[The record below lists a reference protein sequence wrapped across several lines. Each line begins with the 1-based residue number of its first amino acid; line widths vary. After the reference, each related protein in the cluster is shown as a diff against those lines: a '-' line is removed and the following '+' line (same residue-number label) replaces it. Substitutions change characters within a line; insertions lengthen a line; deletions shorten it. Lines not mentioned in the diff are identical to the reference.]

1 MSHTSL
7 PVTSVK
13 AENYYE
19 NHITL
24 EWTGGGI
31 STNGRYE
38 NWDCYLCGEYVGD
51 IEFREK
57 PFDSWRKPYRAAT
70 AKNRYA
76 CHVGSYNTLVEA
88 KVALHKAVVER
99 HIIEECCKKERT
111 MPAAFLPEMDCQ
123 FYPTPSDVAG
133 KLMAGV
139 DWKIVNSVL
148 EPSAGRG
155 DLIEWAKHLCEKARF
170 HRSGYHNT
178 YSISLDDV
186 DCVEIDPNL
195 QALLVSKGYRVVH
208 DDFLTYHTRKRY
220 DLILMN
226 PPFAEGDMHLLHA
239 LELCENG
246 GQIAC
251 ILNAE
256 TIRNPFTNSRKAL
269 LKLLH
274 KYGASIRFVERGFSR
289 AARRTD
295 VDIAL
300 INVNIPAANEDTT
313 IWDNLEKAQDEHLE
327 ANDLYEVA
335 PANQVER
342 LIREYDLLCSAG
354 IQMMRVYNGV
364 SDRIM
369 RSSKSDYN
377 RPIIGLI
384 VDGDKTD
391 KCGSGHINT
400 FLRAARARYWRELF
414 DLPELRQKMTSAMLD
429 EYYGTIERM
438 KDYEFSQ
445 FNIQQ
450 VVNQIMGQI
459 VTGVEE
465 AIVKCFDKLSA
476 EHSYHSDVQNENV
489 HYYNGWKTNKA
500 HYVNTKCIIPTY
512 GCFARGYKPDKY
524 GRYKDT
530 LEGLD
535 ARGCFQVLGDL
546 EKALDYL
553 DKGET
558 LQCNLE
564 RELQIAAEC
573 GKTTVHCKYFM
584 VTFYK
589 KGTCHI
595 KFHDQKIVDRLN
607 IYVGRQR
614 AWLPPTY
621 GSVHYDQ
628 MDKESKRV
636 VDEFQG
642 REKYEAVI
650 NCPNDYIIETKAAP
664 LLLV

>member
-1 MSHTSL
+1 MDCISFPAM
-7 PVTSVK
+7 PVKTGS
-13 AENYYE
+13 YFE
-19 NHITL
+19 NHIIL

-31 STNGRYE
+31 GTRGRYE
-38 NWDCYLCGEYVGD
+38 NWDCYLRGEYVGE
-51 IEFREK
+51 IEFCEK
-57 PFDSWRKPYRAAT
+57 PSNSWDKPYRAAT
-70 AKNRYA
+70 AESRHA
-76 CHVGSYNTLVEA
+76 CYVGSYNTLTEA
-88 KVALHKAVVER
+88 KAALHRAVVER
-99 HIIEECCKKERT
+99 RIIEYRREKGQT
-111 MPAAFLPEMDCQ
+111 APAALLPETDCQ
-123 FYPTPSDVAG
+123 FYPTPSEVAG

-139 DWKIVNSVL
+139 DWRVVSSVL

-155 DLIEWAKHLCEKARF
+155 DLIEWAKRSCRKRRYRHYDRF
-170 HRSGYHNT
+170 CS
-178 YSISLDDV
+178 YSRDLDDI

-195 QALLVSKGYRVVH
+195 QALLVGKGYRVVH

-226 PPFAEGDMHLLHA
+226 PPFAEGDKHLLHA

-269 LKLLH
+269 LKILR
-274 KYGASIRFVERGFSR
+274 KYDASIRYVEHGFYR

-295 VDIAL
+295 VDVAL

-313 IWDNLEKAQDEHLE
+313 IWDNLKRAREEHLE
-327 ANDLYEVA
+327 ANGLYEVA
-335 PANQVER
+335 PANSVER
-342 LIREYDLLCSAG
+342 LIREYDLLCETG

-364 SDRIM
+364 ADRIM
-369 RSSKSDYN
+369 CSSKSDYN

-391 KCGSGHINT
+391 KCGTGHINT

-414 DLPELRQKMTSAMLD
+414 DLPELRQKMTSAMQD
-429 EYYGTIERM
+429 EYHSTIERM

-476 EHSYHSDVQNENV
+476 EHSYHSDVQNENI

-500 HYVNTKCIIPTY
+500 HYVNAKCIIPTY
-512 GCFARGYKPDKY
+512 GCFARGYKPDKH

-535 ARGCFQVLGDL
+535 ARGCFQVLDDL

-558 LQCNLE
+558 PATNLS
-564 RELQIAAEC
+564 RMLRYAADS
-573 GKTTVHCKYFM
+573 GRTTVNCKYFM

-621 GSVHYDQ
+621 GSVRYDQ
-628 MDKESKRV
+628 MDDESKRV

-664 LLLV
+664 LLLS

>member
-1 MSHTSL
+1 M
-7 PVTSVK
+7 PVKSGSYFK
-13 AENYYE
+13 
-19 NHITL
+19 NHIML
-24 EWTGGGI
+24 EQREAGCGKCG
-31 STNGRYE
+31 SYE
-38 NWDCYLCGEYVGD
+38 RWDAYLHGEYVGQ
-51 IEFREK
+51 IEFHEK
-57 PFDSWRKPYRAAT
+57 PHNSWDKPYSAST
-70 AKNRYA
+70 ADSKYS
-76 CHVGSYNTLVEA
+76 CYVGSYDTMTAA
-88 KVALHKAVVER
+88 KRALHEAVIKR
-99 HIIEECCKKERT
+99 GIIEERREKERAT
-111 MPAAFLPEMDCQ
+111 PIAFLPETDCQ
-123 FYPTPSDVAG
+123 FYPTPSEVAG

-139 DWKIVNSVL
+139 DWKSVNSIL

-155 DLIEWAKHLCEKARF
+155 DLIEWAKHRCEKIRYPRGVNF
-170 HRSGYHNT
+170 GGRST
-178 YSISLDDV
+178 YSIDLDDI
-186 DCVEIDPNL
+186 DCIEIDPNL
-195 QALLVSKGYRVVH
+195 QAMLVGKGYRVVH

-226 PPFAEGDMHLLHA
+226 PPFSEGDMHLLHA
-239 LELCENG
+239 LELCESG

-251 ILNAE
+251 VLNAE

-274 KYGASIRFVERGFSR
+274 KYGASIRFMERGFSR

-295 VDIAL
+295 VDVAL
-300 INVNIPAANEDTT
+300 INVNIPAANEDTY
-313 IWDNLEKAQDEHLE
+313 IWDNLKRAQEEHLE
-327 ANDLYEVA
+327 SNGLYELA

-354 IQMMRVYNGV
+354 IQLMRVYNGV
-364 SDRIM
+364 SDRIQ

-377 RPIIGLI
+377 KPIIGLI

-391 KCGSGHINT
+391 KCGTGHINT

-429 EYYGTIERM
+429 EYHSTIEKM

-450 VVNQIMGQI
+450 VISQIMGQI

-465 AIVKCFDKLSA
+465 AITKCFDKLSA

-535 ARGCFQVLGDL
+535 ARGCFQVLDDL

-558 LQCNLE
+558 PATDLSSRLQ
-564 RELQIAAEC
+564 RAANA
-573 GKTTVHCKYFM
+573 GKTTVSCKYFD

-595 KFHDQKIVDRLN
+595 KFRDQKIVDRLN

-614 AWLPPTY
+614 AWLPPSY

-628 MDKESKRV
+628 MDDESKRV

-650 NCPNDYIIETKAAP
+650 ACPTDYIIETKAAP
-664 LLLV
+664 LLLSGTA